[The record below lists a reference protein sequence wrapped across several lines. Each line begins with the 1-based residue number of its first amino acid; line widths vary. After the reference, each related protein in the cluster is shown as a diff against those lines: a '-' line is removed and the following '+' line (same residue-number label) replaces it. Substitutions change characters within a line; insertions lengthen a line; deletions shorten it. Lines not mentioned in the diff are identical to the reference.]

1 MKTYNLTIL
10 EGDGIGSE
18 VVTEAV
24 KVLEA
29 VADKH
34 QFSLQFEYA
43 DVGGKAIDLHHSPF
57 PDATLAACLRADA
70 VLLGAVGGPKWDNL
84 PKEMRPETGLLAMRK
99 ALNVFANLRPVF
111 VDETQAH
118 RSSLKPEIVT
128 GTDLLVVRE
137 LVGGIYFGTPSFRND
152 FEGVSTDRYTTPE
165 IERIARVAFAYAR
178 KRRNKVTSVDKANV
192 LQVSMLWRDVVHRI
206 HAAEFPDVQL
216 EDMYVD
222 NAAMQLILHPRQF
235 DVILTNNMFGDILSD
250 AAAVLPGSL
259 GMLPSASIGAVIG
272 LFEPCHGT
280 APDIAGKGIA
290 NPVAT
295 ILSAAMMLDFL
306 GETNAANS
314 IRAAVDTTLQS
325 GAYTADLAPKNTT
338 PLSTS
343 QMGALIRAN
352 LG

>member
-1 MKTYNLTIL
+1 MYHITLL

-18 VVTEAV
+18 VIAEAI
-24 KVLEA
+24 KVLEVIA
-29 VADKH
+29 EKH
-34 QFSLQFEYA
+34 GLVFHFERA
-43 DVGGKAIDLHHSPF
+43 DVGGIAIDNHDSPF
-57 PDATLAACLRADA
+57 PDSTLQACLRANA

-84 PKEMRPETGLLAMRK
+84 PKEKRPETGLLAMRK
-99 ALNVFANLRPVF
+99 ALNVFANLRPVA

-118 RSSLKPEIVT
+118 RSSLKHDIVV

-206 HAAEFPDVQL
+206 HAEEFADVQL

-259 GMLPSASIGAVIG
+259 GMLPSASIGAEIG
-272 LFEPCHGT
+272 LFEPCHGS

-290 NPVAT
+290 NPIAA

-306 GETNAANS
+306 GEVNAAND
-314 IRAAVDTTLQS
+314 IRASVDMTLQS
-325 GAYTADLAPKNTT
+325 GAFTADLAPKGTT
-338 PLSTS
+338 ALTRS
-343 QMGALIRAN
+343 QMGDLIAAN
-352 LG
+352 I